1 MPISFETGGLQQL
14 DQNTWGDPKTRD
26 IITLTY
32 IDAVP
37 DLPAP
42 LEDEDRLRR
51 RLTELQ
57 AEFGCLLEAHSITV
71 NGQPALLRLEKFPLP
86 DRESGLGFT
95 AGIVVPKA
103 TCSAILKIM
112 CPENGR
118 PGARE
123 AAVVPKVGF
132 PNMFPPHPYAPDVRG
147 KLPYNAADDMR
158 WDSMFPD
165 HALSRA
171 RAWIVHAS
179 RTAKIDPRYA
189 ALPAFTGPSA
199 VSASVSTADAS
210 SSSSS
215 SSSSSVTMTTDA
227 PSESAPT
234 EAMPIAS
241 APASPETMP
250 IPKA

>member
-42 LEDEDRLRR
+42 LEDEDTLRR

-158 WDSMFPD
+158 WDSMFPG

-189 ALPAFTGPSA
+189 ALPPFTGPAPAGAKASA
-199 VSASVSTADAS
+199 GGTGSGAS
-210 SSSSS
+210 SSASNSS
-215 SSSSSVTMTTDA
+215 
-227 PSESAPT
+227 SESAAT

>member
-32 IDAVP
+32 IDATP

-42 LEDEDRLRR
+42 LEDEDTLRR

-103 TCSAILKIM
+103 NCSAILKIM

-158 WDSMFPD
+158 WDSMFPG
-165 HALSRA
+165 HALTRA
-171 RAWIVHAS
+171 RAWIVNAS

-189 ALPAFTGPSA
+189 ALPAFTGPA
-199 VSASVSTADAS
+199 PVSAKVGAGETSGSAS
-210 SSSSS
+210 SSSST
-215 SSSSSVTMTTDA
+215 SVTPTTT
-227 PSESAPT
+227 PSDSAAT

>member
-42 LEDEDRLRR
+42 LEDEDTLRR

-158 WDSMFPD
+158 WDSMFPG
-165 HALSRA
+165 HALTRA
-171 RAWIVHAS
+171 RSWIVHAS

-189 ALPAFTGPSA
+189 ALPPFTGP
-199 VSASVSTADAS
+199 ASVGAKAGSGETGTGASVADS
-210 SSSSS
+210 S
-215 SSSSSVTMTTDA
+215 
-227 PSESAPT
+227 SESAAT

-241 APASPETMP
+241 APASSETMP

>member
-1 MPISFETGGLQQL
+1 VPISFETGGLQQI

-26 IITLTY
+26 IVTLTY
-32 IDAVP
+32 VDALP

-42 LEDEDRLRR
+42 LEDENTLRR
-51 RLTELQ
+51 KLTELQ
-57 AEFGCLLEAHSITV
+57 AEFGCLLEAHTITV

-112 CPENGR
+112 CSENGR

-132 PNMFPPHPYAPDVRG
+132 PNMFPPHPYAPEVRG

-158 WDSMFPD
+158 WDPMFPT
-165 HALSRA
+165 HALTRA
-171 RAWIVHAS
+171 RRWIVHVS
-179 RTAKIDPRYA
+179 RTAKIDPRFA
-189 ALPAFTGPSA
+189 ALPAFTGP
-199 VSASVSTADAS
+199 ASVSATAAS
-210 SSSSS
+210 SGSGSGSGS
-215 SSSSSVTMTTDA
+215 GASGT
-227 PSESAPT
+227 SAT
-234 EAMPIAS
+234 EIIPIV
-241 APASPETMP
+241 PRQ
-250 IPKA
+250 

>member
-14 DQNTWGDPKTRD
+14 DQNTWGDPATRD

-42 LEDEDRLRR
+42 LEDEDTLRR

-86 DRESGLGFT
+86 DREAGLGFT
-95 AGIVVPKA
+95 AGLVVPKA
-103 TCSAILKIM
+103 SCCAILKIM
-112 CPENGR
+112 CPESGR

-158 WDSMFPD
+158 WDSMFPT
-165 HALSRA
+165 HALTRA
-171 RAWIVHAS
+171 RRWIVNAS
-179 RTAKIDPRYA
+179 RTAKIDPRYV
-189 ALPAFTGPSA
+189 ALPAFTGPA
-199 VSASVSTADAS
+199 TVSVGAGAAS
-210 SSSSS
+210 SSE
-215 SSSSSVTMTTDA
+215 SSSSSVT
-227 PSESAPT
+227 
-234 EAMPIAS
+234 EAMPIAPVPPS
-241 APASPETMP
+241 AETRP
-250 IPKA
+250 IPKS

>member
-1 MPISFETGGLQQL
+1 MPISFETGGLQKL

-26 IITLTY
+26 IVTLSYFDTT
-32 IDAVP
+32 P

-42 LEDEDRLRR
+42 LEDEEVLRR
-51 RLTELQ
+51 KLTELQ

-86 DRESGLGFT
+86 ERESGLGFT

-103 TCSAILKIM
+103 NCSAILKIM
-112 CPENGR
+112 CSESGR

-132 PNMFPPHPYAPDVRG
+132 PNMFPPHPYAPEVRG

-158 WDSMFPD
+158 WDDMFPS

-171 RAWIVHAS
+171 RRWIVHIS
-179 RTAKIDPRYA
+179 RTAKVDPRFA
-189 ALPAFTGPSA
+189 ALPAFTGPA
-199 VSASVSTADAS
+199 TADVGA
-210 SSSSS
+210 
-215 SSSSSVTMTTDA
+215 TTVK
-227 PSESAPT
+227 
-234 EAMPIAS
+234 IAS
-241 APASPETMP
+241 AGSGSGSGAPSTSATEVIP
-250 IPKA
+250 IVPRK